1 MMQAALKSSCT
12 CIFAIHPCTIIFP
25 WRLKIG
31 LKATTRPNPSSCQGG
46 RDSPWKLLRD
56 ILAPLDPWYHL
67 YGSGHHVRTILYA
80 TYTPA
85 LRLSILGSLTRYRP
99 WLASAPLSNML
110 NGVGAK
116 RGPGAQRSPVLDS
129 TNVAHLRLFLNT
141 PNLRSKCL
149 LNWLDHAQQP

>member
-1 MMQAALKSSCT
+1 MYNHFPMKAENWFKSHNEAES
-12 CIFAIHPCTIIFP
+12 II
-25 WRLKIG
+25 L
-31 LKATTRPNPSSCQGG
+31 SEGG
-46 RDSPWKLLRD
+46 CDSPWKLLRD

-67 YGSGHHVRTILYA
+67 YGSGHHVHTTLYA

-85 LRLSILGSLTRYRP
+85 RRLSILGSLTRYRP
-99 WLASAPLSNML
+99 WPASAPLSNML

-116 RGPGAQRSPVLDS
+116 RGHKRGHKWGPRRGRCRCRAPVLDS